1 MAKLSKEELDLGLVD
16 KLYQNVIETGR
27 IVRRLFVTFFTLMLV
42 LSALAFDPEIF
53 SADTPRSQPT
63 AKCDSLTTDFSLAET
78 QDPAAKRNQA
88 AVRSEPAI
96 TLFGVKIPARHHF
109 EIQLPAPGRGL
120 FNADHLSDLHG
131 FLKK

>member
-42 LSALAFDPEIF
+42 LSALAFDPGIF
-53 SADTPRSQPT
+53 LTDTIPPQPT
-63 AKCDSLTTDFSLAET
+63 AQSDSLTADLSLAET
-78 QDPAAKRNQA
+78 QDAAAKRNQA

-96 TLFGVKIPARHHF
+96 TLFGVKI
-109 EIQLPAPGRGL
+109 APGTL
-120 FNADHLSDLHG
+120 
-131 FLKK
+131 